1 MTGPQPTAAL
11 HPAKMPQEAMLNGQ
25 ERLASEPTPVV
36 RARRDRATANAA
48 LNPVKMPQEAILNG
62 LKCVELEATPTLGR
76 FRRNRA
82 YGRFTPTLHQ
92 RA

>member
-1 MTGPQPTAAL
+1 MAGSASNSRPCQRWAGSGGT
-11 HPAKMPQEAMLNGQ
+11 
-25 ERLASEPTPVV
+25 ERTPVV
-36 RARRDRATANAA
+36 RARRDRATANAE
-48 LNPVKMPQEAILNG
+48 LNPVKMPQEAILNS
-62 LKCVELEATPTLGR
+62 LKRLKLQATPTLGR